1 MKANLFM
8 LSNAFD
14 FSVRKK
20 QTFTL
25 IELLIVIA
33 IIAIL
38 AALLLPALNKAREK
52 ARSIHCVGKLRQ
64 IGQAANL
71 YAGDY
76 AGVLPPAQITGRGTV
91 GIIGN
96 ITNLSWVAGTWPYL
110 IGGKMNYGISM
121 AQKFYICDAGLLQT
135 ASGGTQTNEPVTNY
149 AWNGICGQTS
159 RGDFMCVKSIKLGS
173 LRNPS
178 TGGLCLDYKNRSVGA
193 MNFLIEN
200 SGGSSIWA
208 WEKTRLD
215 YRHGRDNSVN
225 GVYADGHAKELTG
238 IRDWDSDKIQSFG
251 RLGQNELPTVTG
263 TL

>member
-8 LSNAFD
+8 LSNASD

-76 AGVLPPAQITGRGTV
+76 AGVLPPR
-91 GIIGN
+91 
-96 ITNLSWVAGTWPYL
+96 P
-110 IGGKMNYGISM
+110 
-121 AQKFYICDAGLLQT
+121 
-135 ASGGTQTNEPVTNY
+135 
-149 AWNGICGQTS
+149 
-159 RGDFMCVKSIKLGS
+159 
-173 LRNPS
+173 
-178 TGGLCLDYKNRSVGA
+178 
-193 MNFLIEN
+193 
-200 SGGSSIWA
+200 
-208 WEKTRLD
+208 D
-215 YRHGRDNSVN
+215 YRSWHGWYYRQYYQSLLGRRNLAVPYRGKDELWNFN
-225 GVYADGHAKELTG
+225 GP
-238 IRDWDSDKIQSFG
+238 KI
-251 RLGQNELPTVTG
+251 LYL
-263 TL
+263 